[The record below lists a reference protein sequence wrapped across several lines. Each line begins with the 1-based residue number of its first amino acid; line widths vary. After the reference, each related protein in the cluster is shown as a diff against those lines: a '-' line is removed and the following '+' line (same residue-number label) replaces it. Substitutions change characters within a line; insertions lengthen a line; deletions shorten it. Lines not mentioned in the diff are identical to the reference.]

1 MSAFELDINLQK
13 IGINSNAFKDFRS
26 FLLVSTV
33 QYNEHQTIILFS
45 KSCETKEREHLIDV
59 FQEQKNNFFL
69 ITANKSMREIYQNV
83 IIYQTLEQDK
93 QLVLISSKINQQ
105 FISDLILFL
114 IFKYKSNELDAIYDK
129 NRKILYGWNK
139 QKIIFLNSTI

>member
-13 IGINSNAFKDFRS
+13 IGINSNAFKDFLS

-33 QYNEHQTIILFS
+33 QYNKHQTIILFS
-45 KSCETKEREHLIDV
+45 KSCETKEIKHLIDV
-59 FQEQKNNFFL
+59 FQEQKINFFL

-129 NRKILYGWNK
+129 NRKNFRWLK
-139 QKIIFLNSTI
+139 

>member
-1 MSAFELDINLQK
+1 
-13 IGINSNAFKDFRS
+13 
-26 FLLVSTV
+26 
-33 QYNEHQTIILFS
+33 
-45 KSCETKEREHLIDV
+45 
-59 FQEQKNNFFL
+59 
-69 ITANKSMREIYQNV
+69 MREIYQNV

-129 NRKILYGWNK
+129 NQKILDGWNK
-139 QKIIFLNSTI
+139 

>member
-1 MSAFELDINLQK
+1 
-13 IGINSNAFKDFRS
+13 
-26 FLLVSTV
+26 
-33 QYNEHQTIILFS
+33 
-45 KSCETKEREHLIDV
+45 
-59 FQEQKNNFFL
+59 
-69 ITANKSMREIYQNV
+69 MREIYQNV

-129 NRKILYGWNK
+129 NRKNFRWLK
-139 QKIIFLNSTI
+139 

>member
-1 MSAFELDINLQK
+1 
-13 IGINSNAFKDFRS
+13 
-26 FLLVSTV
+26 
-33 QYNEHQTIILFS
+33 
-45 KSCETKEREHLIDV
+45 
-59 FQEQKNNFFL
+59 
-69 ITANKSMREIYQNV
+69 MREIYQNV

-114 IFKYKSNELDAIYDK
+114 IFKHKSNELDAIYDK
-129 NRKILYGWNK
+129 NQKILDGWNK